1 MSNDIENPPQ
11 VIEEEQDEYVSWG
24 DRVLSSDKPLTPR
37 HRKLA
42 ELLAQGKTNNEIS
55 QTLGYTP
62 ARVSTL
68 KTNTRIRELAEKI
81 RERAFEDGIGAR
93 LKRLS
98 EPALNEIERCLLD
111 DTNRYK
117 EQLRVEVAKWVLE
130 KIDGK
135 AMQKIDVSGS
145 MLVGIMDKLDAMKTV
160 GHHMAEGII
169 DVSSEEIEQNE
180 RKFVQVDENA
190 ELSEEEKRL
199 LQWVKEV

>member
-1 MSNDIENPPQ
+1 MSDNVENPPQ
-11 VIEEEQDEYVSWG
+11 VIEEEQDESWG
-24 DRVLSSDKPLTPR
+24 DRMLLSDKPLTPR

-42 ELLAQGKTNNEIS
+42 ELLAQGKTNTEIS
-55 QTLGYTP
+55 QILGYTQS
-62 ARVSTL
+62 RVSIL
-68 KTNTRIRELAEKI
+68 KSNSRIKELAEKI
-81 RERAFEDGIGAR
+81 RERVFEDTVGTR
-93 LKRLS
+93 LKRLA

-117 EQLRVEVAKWVLE
+117 EQIKVEVAKWVLE

-135 AMQKIDVSGS
+135 AAQKIDVTGS

-180 RKFVQVDENA
+180 RKFVKVDESA